1 LFQRNE
7 ELETVVGE
15 QEEELVA
22 QREQLINRDCQIL
35 ELLSL
40 VEDFEQRL
48 NKIQLS
54 EEDAKNVNC
63 YVQAVRETVLVDVAR
78 PSARSL
84 RSSTQ
89 LNKITPKSKSN
100 LAPLQPGQYR
110 EGMDQKE
117 LELNTNFVSHAK
129 NCILHIVSQQSASL
143 LPEVNLATTVGHSL
157 PAMMDFDLNAMTAEI
172 VELAPVILEI
182 MEHCMAPRRPDKR
195 HPQTSEDTT
204 GSSSSSSTSSTSS
217 TSNAAQPRYT
227 TETRRLACVTNLLFL
242 VKGKSERVDGIQSI
256 ISLILAGEQ
265 ASLMTFRILNKLN
278 ICLSFPQTQT
288 LMKDLIKELDAKRLE
303 VCRLNKDELSITQD
317 NVDITVAV
325 AQARHNNKSH
335 LVHWTQATVQVN
347 QHKCPIDAFE
357 AHEVNQSQSTRKVS
371 HRQDNAMI
379 M

>member
-1 LFQRNE
+1 LSSMGPKTKASKSTVINRSKRDCQGVTEIEGTGTGEEGKNEPPGKTELEEEEEESYNKLDGSDNEQDNEDGSPSIADQPNAKRTKLASSVSSSSSSSSSSSYPSLLPSSQPSEFGGLLGQQHHDLFQRNE

-48 NKIQLS
+48 NKTQLS

-63 YVQAVRETVLVDVAR
+63 YVEAVRATVLVDVAR

-129 NCILHIVSQQSASL
+129 
-143 LPEVNLATTVGHSL
+143 
-157 PAMMDFDLNAMTAEI
+157 
-172 VELAPVILEI
+172 
-182 MEHCMAPRRPDKR
+182 K
-195 HPQTSEDTT
+195 
-204 GSSSSSSTSSTSS
+204 
-217 TSNAAQPRYT
+217 
-227 TETRRLACVTNLLFL
+227 
-242 VKGKSERVDGIQSI
+242 
-256 ISLILAGEQ
+256 
-265 ASLMTFRILNKLN
+265 
-278 ICLSFPQTQT
+278 
-288 LMKDLIKELDAKRLE
+288 
-303 VCRLNKDELSITQD
+303 
-317 NVDITVAV
+317 
-325 AQARHNNKSH
+325 
-335 LVHWTQATVQVN
+335 
-347 QHKCPIDAFE
+347 
-357 AHEVNQSQSTRKVS
+357 
-371 HRQDNAMI
+371 
-379 M
+379 